1 MSGNERAIGFRLNG
15 ESVTADAPVRMHA
28 ADFLRH
34 RLGWTGT
41 HVGCEQ
47 GVCGMCTILVD
58 GAAIK
63 SCLMLAVQLDGAD
76 VQTVESLA
84 EDDRLNDAQDA
95 FKRHHAL
102 QCGYCTPGFLMVAV
116 SLKASGRTL
125 SPHGDP
131 GGARRR
137 PLPLHRLREHPA
149 CGGGLCERG
158 PRRGAGGQRGIAVSA
173 PRQSLIGAS
182 LPRKEDDRLLRGDG
196 LFTDD
201 VHLAHQLEMA
211 VGRCPFPAQRLA
223 RST

>member
-1 MSGNERAIGFRLNG
+1 MSGNERAIDFRLND
-15 ESVTADAPVRMHA
+15 ESVSADVPVRMHA

-63 SCLMLAVQLDGAD
+63 SCLMLAVQLDGSD

-84 EDDRLNDAQDA
+84 EGDRLNDAQAA

-102 QCGYCTPGFLMVAV
+102 QCGYCTPGFLMLAV

-125 SPHGDP
+125 SRAEIREELAGVLCRCT
-131 GGARRR
+131 GYENI
-137 PLPLHRLREHPA
+137 LRAVEEYLATNRVEEPPA
-149 CGGGLCERG
+149 AE
-158 PRRGAGGQRGIAVSA
+158 
-173 PRQSLIGAS
+173 AS
-182 LPRKEDDRLLRGDG
+182 R
-196 LFTDD
+196 
-201 VHLAHQLEMA
+201 
-211 VGRCPFPAQRLA
+211 
-223 RST
+223 